1 MAENKPI
8 HARPSLYGFY
18 FEVIKEIGLKYGYNI
33 VLHGSM
39 NRDLDL
45 IAIPWQEVI
54 GDKVEMLNEIAETL
68 GGSILIE
75 ADEQRQLLRK
85 KLHGRECWVVNI
97 NRTIKTKYGGMVTE
111 FIEHQ
116 DPQYYIDIS
125 ILPCGG
131 KN

>member
-1 MAENKPI
+1 MTKPI
-8 HARPSLYGFY
+8 HAKPSLYAFY
-18 FEVIKEIGLKYGYNI
+18 FEVVKEIGLKYGYNI

-54 GDKVEMLNEIAETL
+54 GDKIQMVNEVAEAL
-68 GGSILIE
+68 GGHILFE
-75 ADEQRQLLRK
+75 LDEDRIRFRK
-85 KLHGRECWVVNI
+85 KYHGRESWVINI
-97 NRTIKTKYGGMVTE
+97 NRTVKAKYTGMVTE

-125 ILPCGG
+125 ILPH
-131 KN
+131 

>member
-1 MAENKPI
+1 MKKII
-8 HARPSLYGFY
+8 HARPSLYAFY
-18 FEVIKEIGLKYGYNI
+18 FELIKEIGLKYGYNI

-68 GGSILIE
+68 GGDILIE
-75 ADEQRQLLRK
+75 TDEQRSAIRN

-97 NRTIKTKYGGMVTE
+97 NRDHELKYGGMVSKE
-111 FIEHQ
+111 KEHC

-125 ILPCGG
+125 IIPH
-131 KN
+131 K